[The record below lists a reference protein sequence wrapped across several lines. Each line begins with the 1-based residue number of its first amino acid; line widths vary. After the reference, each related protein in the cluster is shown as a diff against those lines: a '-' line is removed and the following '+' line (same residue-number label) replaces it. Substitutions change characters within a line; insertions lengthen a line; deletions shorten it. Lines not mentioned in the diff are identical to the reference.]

1 MEHGPERGRGQRG
14 AAHIRA
20 GRPALSSSGAEKLP
34 AGSNWRHTFGRATLG
49 ACRGRRRGRPADP
62 RGRGGADSLT
72 GRTLPRLNSGAS
84 PRGGV
89 PPLGST
95 RGGKVTQVAKGQS
108 FRCRFT
114 GWAKGGGFGALRSRG
129 LNGPDSSWRGLWL
142 YDFRVKPLL
151 SASAPPRRQG
161 VLAQTG
167 CGNSSRWRDRLGSAR
182 VSLPCRR
189 GAAAG
194 PGFAPL
200 DPTAA
205 PDFAR
210 AELTARPPPP
220 PPRRSHASGSST
232 RVACGTEPA
241 AMESEE
247 VALAKYA
254 EFVKRLNVSSCG
266 PPRVPVRPAI
276 SARVVALV
284 LTHLGARRRG
294 RRRLVSTRDLD
305 RTGAPRTHTAAPPR
319 PRRDS
324 PRLTSPRPFRPR
336 HARSTTK
343 RPSNGATRRCG
354 ASTRAA

>member
-129 LNGPDSSWRGLWL
+129 LNGPDSSWRGLWAL
-142 YDFRVKPLL
+142 RLSGEAFAQRFCPAAPTGRARADRVRKLEPVAG
-151 SASAPPRRQG
+151 SSWIGPCQ
-161 VLAQTG
+161 LA
-167 CGNSSRWRDRLGSAR
+167 
-182 VSLPCRR
+182 LPTRR
-189 GAAAG
+189 GGRPWIRPAG
-194 PGFAPL
+194 PN
-200 DPTAA
+200 
-205 PDFAR
+205 
-210 AELTARPPPP
+210 
-220 PPRRSHASGSST
+220 RRS
-232 RVACGTEPA
+232 
-241 AMESEE
+241 
-247 VALAKYA
+247 
-254 EFVKRLNVSSCG
+254 RL
-266 PPRVPVRPAI
+266 R
-276 SARVVALV
+276 AR
-284 LTHLGARRRG
+284 
-294 RRRLVSTRDLD
+294 
-305 RTGAPRTHTAAPPR
+305 
-319 PRRDS
+319 
-324 PRLTSPRPFRPR
+324 
-336 HARSTTK
+336 
-343 RPSNGATRRCG
+343 
-354 ASTRAA
+354 